1 MDIITE
7 PSFLIINDI
16 HALSCPNCNCLLNR
30 QFKTMP
36 YLIKECIECKSNNK
50 MFNTHIPPN
59 NDGCM
64 CKYSKHKQ
72 LFITCDNCVDF
83 EKAESTKIQISE
95 IDKQS
100 QQEEIDRQT
109 QKEEDEIEIQ
119 TQKEK
124 DEIERQQIFLRQKQ
138 QREIYLKRQEEEIIF
153 LKNKKENELL
163 EQLMECNMTNL
174 KTLAKNKNLK
184 CISSYKKSELI
195 ALLIPKVTNDDFP
208 ITENTNLRKCIN
220 RKLHVGSIIIYRNH
234 YYQIESEFESDKKP
248 KYKLMCIEF
257 DTPEENNRFTK
268 RQRGIDTFD
277 LTIRII
283 DIEIIPI
290 VKNIQDKIIKFNKF
304 KKYYNEQISYLNYS
318 SLKSRKKIVYET
330 LKWSDILQ
338 FINLNC
344 NVKVD
349 DLYDILR
356 AMKSTGN
363 EDLQIMNLLINPF
376 NFITEETQYI
386 SYLTADKICIEL
398 KINIDFGLKCQKWSF
413 WHIINAYKSF
423 YAESKRFYNDFRKF
437 CHASNRRYNK
447 YVKILNS
454 VIQARR
460 FNNCFYITTEYLYN
474 YEKTFTGRFIDL
486 CMTKPT
492 DYDEND
498 IIKYMSEFEK
508 SNYKLED
515 RQKEAV
521 IKSLTHNVSVI
532 TGYPGTGKTTIVECI
547 LFIIHKLNNHP
558 INIVP
563 NKTINCDTQNNIYY
577 TNKYVSVL
585 SPTGIAYV
593 NIKDKCTRKCAS
605 DFGLRC
611 KCLRKCDERK
621 CDELLLFN
629 PNISGTCYKRLHYTF
644 PKILRH
650 INKNKYAD
658 NYEDDDYEDDDYEDD
673 DYDKNETPIP
683 KYIILD
689 EASMV
694 DIFLFKNL
702 IDCCSLFNCQLIIIG
717 DPNQL
722 PSIGPGEIL
731 NSIININLDYE
742 ICNVI
747 KLTTIKRQD
756 EGVLLENIKKMA
768 EESIT
773 ISDFTDDSMKF
784 IDINLFLNSNNK
796 IDEIKITQFIN
807 DNNLNRANSKFLSFF
822 NGESPQSQSHFSN
835 VVILNKLLQKNFNNH
850 GDLLES
856 PRNNFGLI
864 KYTFKTD
871 DIIIRTLN
879 DNSSNKYRANG
890 EQARIVSEDK
900 QHEIIEIKYGDE
912 DENEYIS
919 LSVLNNEFILGY
931 ALTVHKSQGSQYTNT
946 IIFIDGEFV
955 WNKQALYTAISRTKE
970 KCFIIGNASD
980 LIKIQQK
987 KSSKISYFLSKKHSK
1002 KHIKNFYDTI

>member
-30 QFKTMP
+30 QFKTIP

-100 QQEEIDRQT
+100 QQEEIERQT
-109 QKEEDEIEIQ
+109 QKEE
-119 TQKEK
+119 

-184 CISSYKKSELI
+184 CVSSYKKSELI
-195 ALLIPKVTNDDFP
+195 ELLIPKVTNDDFP
-208 ITENTNLRKCIN
+208 ITENTNLRKCVN
-220 RKLHVGSIIIYRNH
+220 RKLPDESIIIFHNH
-234 YYQIESEFESDKKP
+234 YYKIENSKDK

-257 DTPEENNRFTK
+257 DTLEENKRFTK

-277 LTIRII
+277 LTIRIF

-318 SLKSRKKIVYET
+318 SFKSLKKIVYES

-344 NVKVD
+344 NIKVD

-363 EDLQIMNLLINPF
+363 VDLQIMNLLINPF

-398 KINIDFGLKCQKWSF
+398 KINIDFGLKCQKWAF
-413 WHIINAYKSF
+413 WHIINTYKSF
-423 YAESKRFYNDFRKF
+423 YVEAERFRSDFKKW
-437 CHASNRRYNK
+437 CYASNHRYNK
-447 YVKILNS
+447 YVQILNS
-454 VIQARR
+454 VIRYVN
-460 FNNCFYITTEYLYN
+460 FNNCLYITSQYLYN
-474 YEKTFTGRFIDL
+474 YEKIFTGNFIDF
-486 CMTKPT
+486 CMSNPT
-492 DYDEND
+492 CYDEND

-508 SNYKLED
+508 NNYKLED

-547 LFIIHKLNNHP
+547 LFIIHRLNKHP

-593 NIKDKCTRKCAS
+593 NIKDKCTRKC
-605 DFGLRC
+605 
-611 KCLRKCDERK
+611 
-621 CDELLLFN
+621 DELLLFN
-629 PNISGTCYKRLHYTF
+629 PNISGTCFKILRYTF
-644 PKILRH
+644 PKILHH
-650 INKNKYAD
+650 INKNKHA
-658 NYEDDDYEDDDYEDD
+658 DDYEENDYEENDYEEDDYEED
-673 DYDKNETPIP
+673 DYDKDETLIP

-694 DIFLFKNL
+694 DIFLFKKL

-722 PSIGPGEIL
+722 PSIGPGEVL
-731 NSIININLDYE
+731 NSIINSNRVYE

-747 KLTTIKRQD
+747 QLTTIKRQD
-756 EGVLLENIKKMA
+756 KGVLLENIKKMV

-796 IDEIKITQFIN
+796 IDEIKLTQFIN
-807 DNNLNRANSKFLSFF
+807 DNNLNSKNSKFLSYF
-822 NGESPQSQSHFSN
+822 NGENPQSQSHFSN

-850 GDLLES
+850 GDSLES
-856 PRNNFGLI
+856 PHNNFGLI
-864 KYTFKTD
+864 KHTFKTD

-890 EQARIVSEDK
+890 EQARIVSPYDQQNDE
-900 QHEIIEIKYGDE
+900 IEIKYGDE
-912 DENEYIS
+912 VENEYIR

-931 ALTVHKSQGSQYTNT
+931 ALTVHKSQGSQYINT
-946 IIFIDGEFV
+946 IIFIEGEFV

-1002 KHIKNFYDTI
+1002 KHIKRFYDTN

>member
-16 HALSCPNCNCLLNR
+16 HTLSCPNCNCLLNR
-30 QFKTMP
+30 QFKTIP

-100 QQEEIDRQT
+100 QQEEIERQT
-109 QKEEDEIEIQ
+109 QKEE
-119 TQKEK
+119 

-184 CISSYKKSELI
+184 CVSSYKKSELI
-195 ALLIPKVTNDDFP
+195 ELLIPKVTNDDFP
-208 ITENTNLRKCIN
+208 ITENTNLRKCVN
-220 RKLHVGSIIIYRNH
+220 RKLPDESIIIFHNH
-234 YYQIESEFESDKKP
+234 YYKIENSKDK

-257 DTPEENNRFTK
+257 DTLEENKRFTK

-277 LTIRII
+277 LTIRIF

-318 SLKSRKKIVYET
+318 SFKSLKKIVYES

-344 NVKVD
+344 NIKVD

-363 EDLQIMNLLINPF
+363 VDLQIMNLLINPF

-398 KINIDFGLKCQKWSF
+398 KINIDFGLKCQKWAF
-413 WHIINAYKSF
+413 WHIINTYKSF
-423 YAESKRFYNDFRKF
+423 YVEAERFRSDFKKW
-437 CHASNRRYNK
+437 CYASNHRYNK
-447 YVKILNS
+447 YVQILNS
-454 VIQARR
+454 VIRYVN
-460 FNNCFYITTEYLYN
+460 FNNCLYITSQYLYN
-474 YEKTFTGRFIDL
+474 YEKIFTGNFIDF
-486 CMTKPT
+486 CMSNPT
-492 DYDEND
+492 CYDEND

-508 SNYKLED
+508 NNYKLED

-547 LFIIHKLNNHP
+547 LFIIHRLNKHP

-563 NKTINCDTQNNIYY
+563 NKTVNCDTQNNIYY

-593 NIKDKCTRKCAS
+593 NIKDKCTRKC
-605 DFGLRC
+605 
-611 KCLRKCDERK
+611 
-621 CDELLLFN
+621 DELLLFN
-629 PNISGTCYKRLHYTF
+629 PNISGTCFKILRYTF
-644 PKILRH
+644 PKILHH
-650 INKNKYAD
+650 INKNKHA
-658 NYEDDDYEDDDYEDD
+658 DDYEENDYEENDYEEDDYEED
-673 DYDKNETPIP
+673 DYDKDETLIP

-694 DIFLFKNL
+694 DIFLFKKL

-722 PSIGPGEIL
+722 PSIGPGEVL
-731 NSIININLDYE
+731 NSIINSNRVYE

-747 KLTTIKRQD
+747 QLTTIKRQD
-756 EGVLLENIKKMA
+756 KGVLLENIKKMV

-796 IDEIKITQFIN
+796 IDEIKLTQFIN
-807 DNNLNRANSKFLSFF
+807 DNNLNSKNSKFLSYF
-822 NGESPQSQSHFSN
+822 NGENPQSQSHFSN

-850 GDLLES
+850 GDSLES
-856 PRNNFGLI
+856 PHNNFGLI
-864 KYTFKTD
+864 KHTFKTD

-890 EQARIVSEDK
+890 EQARIVSPYDQQNDE
-900 QHEIIEIKYGDE
+900 IEIKYGDE
-912 DENEYIS
+912 VENEYIR

-931 ALTVHKSQGSQYTNT
+931 ALTVHKSQGSQYINT
-946 IIFIDGEFV
+946 IIFIEGEFV

-1002 KHIKNFYDTI
+1002 KHIKRFYDTN

>member
-16 HALSCPNCNCLLNR
+16 HTLSCPNCNCLLNR
-30 QFKTMP
+30 QFKTIP

-100 QQEEIDRQT
+100 QQEEIERQT
-109 QKEEDEIEIQ
+109 QKEE
-119 TQKEK
+119 

-184 CISSYKKSELI
+184 CVSSYKKSELI
-195 ALLIPKVTNDDFP
+195 ELLIPKVTNDDFP
-208 ITENTNLRKCIN
+208 ITENTNLRKCVN
-220 RKLHVGSIIIYRNH
+220 RKLPDESIIIFHNH
-234 YYQIESEFESDKKP
+234 YYKIENSKDK

-257 DTPEENNRFTK
+257 DTLEENKRFTK

-277 LTIRII
+277 LTIRIF

-318 SLKSRKKIVYET
+318 SFKSLKKIVYES

-344 NVKVD
+344 NIKVD

-363 EDLQIMNLLINPF
+363 VDLQIMNLLINPF

-398 KINIDFGLKCQKWSF
+398 KINIDFGLKCQKWAF
-413 WHIINAYKSF
+413 WHIINTYKSF
-423 YAESKRFYNDFRKF
+423 YVEAERFRSDFKKW
-437 CHASNRRYNK
+437 CYASNHRYNK
-447 YVKILNS
+447 YVQILNS
-454 VIQARR
+454 VIRYVN
-460 FNNCFYITTEYLYN
+460 FNNCLYITSQYLYN
-474 YEKTFTGRFIDL
+474 YEKIFTGNFIDF
-486 CMTKPT
+486 CMSNPT
-492 DYDEND
+492 CYDEND

-508 SNYKLED
+508 NNYKLED

-547 LFIIHKLNNHP
+547 LFIIHRLNKHP

-593 NIKDKCTRKCAS
+593 NIKDKCTRKC
-605 DFGLRC
+605 
-611 KCLRKCDERK
+611 
-621 CDELLLFN
+621 DELLLFN
-629 PNISGTCYKRLHYTF
+629 PNISGTCFKILRYTF
-644 PKILRH
+644 PKILHH
-650 INKNKYAD
+650 INKNKHA
-658 NYEDDDYEDDDYEDD
+658 DDYEENDYEEDDYEED
-673 DYDKNETPIP
+673 DYDKDETLIP

-694 DIFLFKNL
+694 DIFLFKKL

-722 PSIGPGEIL
+722 PSIGPGEVL
-731 NSIININLDYE
+731 NSIINSNRVYE

-747 KLTTIKRQD
+747 QLTTIKRQD
-756 EGVLLENIKKMA
+756 KGVLLENIKKMV

-796 IDEIKITQFIN
+796 IDEIKLTQFIN
-807 DNNLNRANSKFLSFF
+807 DNNLNSKNSKFLSYF
-822 NGESPQSQSHFSN
+822 NGENPQSQSHFSN

-850 GDLLES
+850 GDSLES
-856 PRNNFGLI
+856 PHNNFGLI
-864 KYTFKTD
+864 KHTFKTD

-890 EQARIVSEDK
+890 EQARIVSPYDQQNDE
-900 QHEIIEIKYGDE
+900 IEIKYGDE
-912 DENEYIS
+912 VENEYIR

-931 ALTVHKSQGSQYTNT
+931 ALTVHKSQGSQYINT
-946 IIFIDGEFV
+946 IIFIEGEFV

-1002 KHIKNFYDTI
+1002 KHIKRFYDTN

>member
-1 MDIITE
+1 MDIITV

-16 HALSCPNCNCLLNR
+16 HTLSCPNCNCLLNR

-50 MFNTHIPPN
+50 MFNTHIQPN

-83 EKAESTKIQISE
+83 EKAEATKIQTSE
-95 IDKQS
+95 IDKQT
-100 QQEEIDRQT
+100 QRDEIERQT
-109 QKEEDEIEIQ
+109 QNEE
-119 TQKEK
+119 
-124 DEIERQQIFLRQKQ
+124 DEIERQQIFLKQKQ
-138 QREIYLKRQEEEIIF
+138 QREIYLKRQEEEILF

-184 CISSYKKSELI
+184 CVSSYKKSELI
-195 ALLIPKVTNDDFP
+195 ELLIPKVTDDDFP
-208 ITENTNLRKCIN
+208 ITENTNLRKCVKNI
-220 RKLHVGSIIIYRNH
+220 LPVWSIIICRNH
-234 YYQIESEFESDKKP
+234 YYQIEDHTNE

-257 DTPEENNRFTK
+257 DKESDNRKFTRK
-268 RQRGIDTFD
+268 QYGIDSRD
-277 LTIRII
+277 LTIRDR

-290 VKNIQDKIIKFNKF
+290 IKHIQDKLKKFNKF
-304 KKYYNEQISYLNYS
+304 KKYYNEQITYLNYLS
-318 SLKSRKKIVYET
+318 STYRKKNVYESLK
-330 LKWSDILQ
+330 WDDILQ

-344 NVKVD
+344 NIKVD
-349 DLYDILR
+349 NLYDILH

-363 EDLQIMNLLINPF
+363 PDLQIMNLLINPF
-376 NFITEETQYI
+376 NFITDETQYI

-398 KINIDFGLKCQKWSF
+398 KINIDFGLKCQKWAF
-413 WHIINAYKSF
+413 WYIINIYKSF
-423 YAESKRFYNDFRKF
+423 YVESRRFYNDFRKL
-437 CHASNRRYNK
+437 CHASNRLYKK
-447 YVKILNS
+447 YIKILNS

-460 FNNCFYITTEYLYN
+460 FNKLFYITTEYLYN
-474 YEKTFTGRFIDL
+474 YEKTFTEIFIDF
-486 CMTKPT
+486 CMSKPT
-492 DYDEND
+492 DYDENA
-498 IIKYMSEFEK
+498 IIKYMSEFENR
-508 SNYKLED
+508 NYKLED
-515 RQKEAV
+515 LQKEAV

-547 LFIIHKLNNHP
+547 LFIIDKLNNTQP
-558 INIVP
+558 INIVI
-563 NKTINCDTQNNIYY
+563 NKTNNDDCHTPHTMYY

-593 NIKDKCTRKCAS
+593 NIKDKCTSKY
-605 DFGLRC
+605 G
-611 KCLRKCDERK
+611 KCDECGK
-621 CDELLLFN
+621 CAELLLFN
-629 PNISGTCYKRLHYTF
+629 PNISGTCFKRLRYTF

-658 NYEDDDYEDDDYEDD
+658 DYEDDDYEDD
-673 DYDKNETPIP
+673 DYSDDDYDKDETPIP

-722 PSIGPGEIL
+722 PSIGPGEVL
-731 NSIININLDYE
+731 NSIINCDYE

-747 KLTTIKRQD
+747 KLTKIRRQD
-756 EGVLLENIKKMA
+756 NSVLLTNIKKMA
-768 EESIT
+768 EEIIT

-796 IDEIKITQFIN
+796 IDDIKLTQFIN
-807 DNNLNRANSKFLSFF
+807 DNNLNSKNSKFLSYF

-835 VVILNKLLQKNFNNH
+835 VVILNKLLQKNFNNN
-850 GDLLES
+850 GDFLES
-856 PRNNFGLI
+856 QHNNFGLI
-864 KYTFKTD
+864 KYTFKTN
-871 DIIIRTLN
+871 DIIIRTVN
-879 DNSSNKYRANG
+879 DNSSDKYRANG
-890 EQARIVSEDK
+890 EEAKIVSEDK
-900 QHEIIEIKYGDE
+900 QNDKIEIKYGGE
-912 DENEYIS
+912 SENESIL
-919 LSVLNNEFILGY
+919 LSELNNAFILGY

-946 IIFIDGEFV
+946 IIFIEGEFV

-980 LIKIQQK
+980 LIKIQQNPT
-987 KSSKISYFLSKKHSK
+987 SKISYFLSKKHSK
-1002 KHIKNFYDTI
+1002 KHIKRLYDTD

>member
-30 QFKTMP
+30 QFKTIP

-100 QQEEIDRQT
+100 QQEEIERQT
-109 QKEEDEIEIQ
+109 QKEE
-119 TQKEK
+119 

-184 CISSYKKSELI
+184 CVSSYKKSELI
-195 ALLIPKVTNDDFP
+195 ELLIPKVTNDDFP
-208 ITENTNLRKCIN
+208 ITENTNLRKCVN
-220 RKLHVGSIIIYRNH
+220 RKLPDESIIIFHNH
-234 YYQIESEFESDKKP
+234 YYKIEKSIDK

-257 DTPEENNRFTK
+257 DTLEENKRFTK

-277 LTIRII
+277 LTIRIF

-318 SLKSRKKIVYET
+318 SFKSLKKIVYES

-344 NVKVD
+344 NIKVD

-363 EDLQIMNLLINPF
+363 VDLQIMNLLINPF

-398 KINIDFGLKCQKWSF
+398 KINIDFGLKCQKWAF
-413 WHIINAYKSF
+413 WHIINTYKSF
-423 YAESKRFYNDFRKF
+423 YVEAERFRSDFKKW
-437 CHASNRRYNK
+437 CYASNHRYNK
-447 YVKILNS
+447 YVQILNS
-454 VIQARR
+454 VIRYVN
-460 FNNCFYITTEYLYN
+460 FNNCLYITSQYLYN
-474 YEKTFTGRFIDL
+474 YEKIFTGNFIDF
-486 CMTKPT
+486 CMSNPT
-492 DYDEND
+492 CYDEND

-508 SNYKLED
+508 NNYKLED

-547 LFIIHKLNNHP
+547 LFIIHRLNKHP

-593 NIKDKCTRKCAS
+593 NIKDKCTRKC
-605 DFGLRC
+605 
-611 KCLRKCDERK
+611 
-621 CDELLLFN
+621 DELLLFN
-629 PNISGTCYKRLHYTF
+629 PNISGTCFKILRYTF
-644 PKILRH
+644 PKILHH
-650 INKNKYAD
+650 INKNKHA
-658 NYEDDDYEDDDYEDD
+658 DDYEENDYEENDYEEDDYEED
-673 DYDKNETPIP
+673 DYDKDETLIP

-694 DIFLFKNL
+694 DIFLFKKL

-722 PSIGPGEIL
+722 PSIGPGEVL
-731 NSIININLDYE
+731 NSIINSNRVYE

-747 KLTTIKRQD
+747 QLTTIKRQD
-756 EGVLLENIKKMA
+756 KGVLLENIKKMV

-796 IDEIKITQFIN
+796 IDEIKLTQFIN
-807 DNNLNRANSKFLSFF
+807 DNNLNSKNSKFLSYF
-822 NGESPQSQSHFSN
+822 NGENPQSQSHFSN

-850 GDLLES
+850 GDSLES
-856 PRNNFGLI
+856 PHNNFGLI
-864 KYTFKTD
+864 KHTFKTD

-890 EQARIVSEDK
+890 EQARIVSPYDQQNDE
-900 QHEIIEIKYGDE
+900 IEIKYGDE
-912 DENEYIS
+912 VENEYIR

-931 ALTVHKSQGSQYTNT
+931 ALTVHKSQGSQYINT
-946 IIFIDGEFV
+946 IIFIEGEFV

-1002 KHIKNFYDTI
+1002 KHIKRFYDTN

>member
-16 HALSCPNCNCLLNR
+16 HTLSCPNCNCLLNR
-30 QFKTMP
+30 QFKTIP

-100 QQEEIDRQT
+100 QQEEIERQT
-109 QKEEDEIEIQ
+109 QKEE
-119 TQKEK
+119 

-184 CISSYKKSELI
+184 CVSSYKKSELI
-195 ALLIPKVTNDDFP
+195 ELLIPKVTNDDFP
-208 ITENTNLRKCIN
+208 ITENTNLRKCVN
-220 RKLHVGSIIIYRNH
+220 RKLPDESIIIFHNH
-234 YYQIESEFESDKKP
+234 YYKIENSKDK

-257 DTPEENNRFTK
+257 DTLEENKRFTK

-277 LTIRII
+277 LTIRIF

-318 SLKSRKKIVYET
+318 SFKSLKKIVYES

-344 NVKVD
+344 NIKVD

-363 EDLQIMNLLINPF
+363 VDLQIMNLLINPF

-398 KINIDFGLKCQKWSF
+398 KINIDFGLKCQKWAF
-413 WHIINAYKSF
+413 WHIINTYKSF
-423 YAESKRFYNDFRKF
+423 YVEAERFRSDFKKW
-437 CHASNRRYNK
+437 CYASNHRYNK
-447 YVKILNS
+447 YVQILNS
-454 VIQARR
+454 VIRYVN
-460 FNNCFYITTEYLYN
+460 FNNCLYITSQYLYN
-474 YEKTFTGRFIDL
+474 YEKIFTGNFIDF
-486 CMTKPT
+486 CMSNPT
-492 DYDEND
+492 CYDEND

-508 SNYKLED
+508 NNYKLED

-547 LFIIHKLNNHP
+547 LFIIHRLNKHP

-593 NIKDKCTRKCAS
+593 NIKDKCTRKC
-605 DFGLRC
+605 
-611 KCLRKCDERK
+611 
-621 CDELLLFN
+621 DELLLFN
-629 PNISGTCYKRLHYTF
+629 PNISGTCFKILRYTF
-644 PKILRH
+644 PKILHH
-650 INKNKYAD
+650 INKNKHA
-658 NYEDDDYEDDDYEDD
+658 DDYEENDYEENDYEEDDYEED
-673 DYDKNETPIP
+673 DYDKDETLIP

-694 DIFLFKNL
+694 DIFLFKKL

-722 PSIGPGEIL
+722 PSIGPGEVL
-731 NSIININLDYE
+731 NSIINSNRVYE

-747 KLTTIKRQD
+747 QLTTIKRQD
-756 EGVLLENIKKMA
+756 KGVLLENIKKMV

-796 IDEIKITQFIN
+796 IDEIKLTQFIN
-807 DNNLNRANSKFLSFF
+807 DNNLNSKNSKFLSYF
-822 NGESPQSQSHFSN
+822 NGENPQSQSHFSN

-850 GDLLES
+850 GDSLES
-856 PRNNFGLI
+856 PHNNFGLI
-864 KYTFKTD
+864 KHTFKTD

-890 EQARIVSEDK
+890 EQARIVSPYDQQNDE
-900 QHEIIEIKYGDE
+900 IEIKYGDE
-912 DENEYIS
+912 VENEYIR

-931 ALTVHKSQGSQYTNT
+931 ALTVHKSQGSQYINT
-946 IIFIDGEFV
+946 IIFIEGEFV

-1002 KHIKNFYDTI
+1002 KHIKRFYDTN

>member
-16 HALSCPNCNCLLNR
+16 HTLSCPNCNCLLNR
-30 QFKTMP
+30 QFKTIP

-100 QQEEIDRQT
+100 QQEEIERQT
-109 QKEEDEIEIQ
+109 QKEE
-119 TQKEK
+119 

-184 CISSYKKSELI
+184 CVSSYKKSELI
-195 ALLIPKVTNDDFP
+195 ELLIPKVTNDDFP
-208 ITENTNLRKCIN
+208 ITENTNLRKCVN
-220 RKLHVGSIIIYRNH
+220 RKLPDESIIIFHNH
-234 YYQIESEFESDKKP
+234 YYKIENSKDK

-257 DTPEENNRFTK
+257 DTLEENKRFTK

-277 LTIRII
+277 LTIRIF

-318 SLKSRKKIVYET
+318 SFKSLKKIVYES

-344 NVKVD
+344 NIKVD

-363 EDLQIMNLLINPF
+363 VDLQIMNLLINPF

-398 KINIDFGLKCQKWSF
+398 KINIDFGLKCQKWAF
-413 WHIINAYKSF
+413 WHIINTYKSF
-423 YAESKRFYNDFRKF
+423 YVEAERFRSDFKKW
-437 CHASNRRYNK
+437 CYASNHRYNK
-447 YVKILNS
+447 YVQILNS
-454 VIQARR
+454 VIRYVN
-460 FNNCFYITTEYLYN
+460 FNNCLYITSQYLYN
-474 YEKTFTGRFIDL
+474 YEKIFTGNFIDF
-486 CMTKPT
+486 CMSNPT
-492 DYDEND
+492 CYDEND

-508 SNYKLED
+508 NNYKLED

-547 LFIIHKLNNHP
+547 LFIIHRLNKHP

-563 NKTINCDTQNNIYY
+563 NKTVNCDTQNNIYY

-593 NIKDKCTRKCAS
+593 NIKDKCTRKC
-605 DFGLRC
+605 
-611 KCLRKCDERK
+611 
-621 CDELLLFN
+621 DELLLFN
-629 PNISGTCYKRLHYTF
+629 PNISGTCFKILRYTF
-644 PKILRH
+644 PKILHH
-650 INKNKYAD
+650 INKNKHA
-658 NYEDDDYEDDDYEDD
+658 DDYEENDYEEDDYEED
-673 DYDKNETPIP
+673 DYDKDETLIP

-694 DIFLFKNL
+694 DIFLFKKL

-722 PSIGPGEIL
+722 PSIGPGEVL
-731 NSIININLDYE
+731 NSIINSNRVYE

-747 KLTTIKRQD
+747 QLTTIKRQD
-756 EGVLLENIKKMA
+756 KGVLLENIKKMV

-796 IDEIKITQFIN
+796 IDEIKLTQFIN
-807 DNNLNRANSKFLSFF
+807 DNNLNSKNSKFLSYF
-822 NGESPQSQSHFSN
+822 NGENPQSQSHFSN

-850 GDLLES
+850 GDSLES
-856 PRNNFGLI
+856 PHNNFGLI
-864 KYTFKTD
+864 KHTFKTD

-890 EQARIVSEDK
+890 EQARIVSPYDQQNDE
-900 QHEIIEIKYGDE
+900 IEIKYGDE
-912 DENEYIS
+912 VENEYIR

-931 ALTVHKSQGSQYTNT
+931 ALTVHKSQGSQYINT
-946 IIFIDGEFV
+946 IIFIEGEFV

-1002 KHIKNFYDTI
+1002 KHIKRFYDTN

>member
-1 MDIITE
+1 
-7 PSFLIINDI
+7 
-16 HALSCPNCNCLLNR
+16 
-30 QFKTMP
+30 MP

-83 EKAESTKIQISE
+83 EKAETTKIQISE

-100 QQEEIDRQT
+100 QQEEIERQT
-109 QKEEDEIEIQ
+109 QKEEDEIERQ

-124 DEIERQQIFLRQKQ
+124 DEIERQQIFLKQKQ
-138 QREIYLKRQEEEIIF
+138 QREIYLKRQEEEILF

-184 CISSYKKSELI
+184 CVSSYKKSELI

-208 ITENTNLRKCIN
+208 ITENTNLRKCVN
-220 RKLHVGSIIIYRNH
+220 RKLPDESIIIFHNH
-234 YYQIESEFESDKKP
+234 YYKIEKSTDDK

-257 DTPEENNRFTK
+257 DTFEENKRFTTK
-268 RQRGIDTFD
+268 QRGIDTFD
-277 LTIRII
+277 LTIRIF

-304 KKYYNEQISYLNYS
+304 KKSYNEQISYLNYLS
-318 SLKSRKKIVYET
+318 IKSLNKIVYES

-344 NVKVD
+344 NIKD
-349 DLYDILR
+349 DNLYDILR

-363 EDLQIMNLLINPF
+363 ADLQIMNLLINPF

-398 KINIDFGLKCQKWSF
+398 KINIDFGLKCQKWAF
-413 WHIINAYKSF
+413 WHIINTYKSF
-423 YAESKRFYNDFRKF
+423 YVEAERFHSDFNKW
-437 CHASNRRYNK
+437 CYASNHRYNK
-447 YVKILNS
+447 YVQILNS
-454 VIQARR
+454 VIRYVN
-460 FNNCFYITTEYLYN
+460 FNNCLYITSQYLYN

-508 SNYKLED
+508 SNYKLDD
-515 RQKEAV
+515 RQQEAV

-547 LFIIHKLNNHP
+547 LFIIHKLNNRP
-558 INIVP
+558 
-563 NKTINCDTQNNIYY
+563 INCDTQNNIYY

-593 NIKDKCTRKCAS
+593 NIKDKCTRKC
-605 DFGLRC
+605 
-611 KCLRKCDERK
+611 
-621 CDELLLFN
+621 DELLLFN

-644 PKILRH
+644 PTILRH
-650 INKNKYAD
+650 INKNKHA
-658 NYEDDDYEDDDYEDD
+658 DDYEEDDYEED
-673 DYDKNETPIP
+673 DYDKDETLIP

-722 PSIGPGEIL
+722 PSIGPGEVL

-796 IDEIKITQFIN
+796 IDEIKLTHFIN
-807 DNNLNRANSKFLSFF
+807 DNNLNRENSKFLSYF
-822 NGESPQSQSHFSN
+822 NGENPQSQSHFSN

-850 GDLLES
+850 GDSLES
-856 PRNNFGLI
+856 PHNNFGLI
-864 KYTFKTD
+864 KHTFKTG

-890 EQARIVSEDK
+890 EQAQIVSPYDK
-900 QHEIIEIKYGDE
+900 QNEKIEIKYGDE
-912 DENEYIS
+912 DENEYIR

-946 IIFIDGEFV
+946 IIFIEGEFV
-955 WNKQALYTAISRTKE
+955 WNKQALYTAISRTIE

-987 KSSKISYFLSKKHSK
+987 NSSKISYFLSKKHSK
-1002 KHIKNFYDTI
+1002 KHIKRFYDTI

>member
-1 MDIITE
+1 
-7 PSFLIINDI
+7 
-16 HALSCPNCNCLLNR
+16 
-30 QFKTMP
+30 
-36 YLIKECIECKSNNK
+36 

-100 QQEEIDRQT
+100 QQEEIERQT
-109 QKEEDEIEIQ
+109 QKEEDEIE
-119 TQKEK
+119 
-124 DEIERQQIFLRQKQ
+124 RQQIFLKQKQ

-184 CISSYKKSELI
+184 CVSSYKKSELI
-195 ALLIPKVTNDDFP
+195 ELLIPKVTNDDFP
-208 ITENTNLRKCIN
+208 ITENTNLRKCVN
-220 RKLHVGSIIIYRNH
+220 RKLPDESIIIFHNH
-234 YYQIESEFESDKKP
+234 YYKIENSKDK

-257 DTPEENNRFTK
+257 DTLEENKRFTK

-277 LTIRII
+277 LTIRIF

-318 SLKSRKKIVYET
+318 SFKSLKKIVYES

-344 NVKVD
+344 NIKVD

-363 EDLQIMNLLINPF
+363 VDLQIMNLLINPF

-398 KINIDFGLKCQKWSF
+398 KINIDFGLKCQKWAF
-413 WHIINAYKSF
+413 WHIINTYKSF
-423 YAESKRFYNDFRKF
+423 YVEAERFRSDFKKW
-437 CHASNRRYNK
+437 CYASNHRYNK
-447 YVKILNS
+447 YVQILNS
-454 VIQARR
+454 VIRYVN
-460 FNNCFYITTEYLYN
+460 FNNCLYITSQYLYN
-474 YEKTFTGRFIDL
+474 YEKIFTGNFIDF
-486 CMTKPT
+486 CMSNPT
-492 DYDEND
+492 CYDEND

-508 SNYKLED
+508 NNYKLED

-547 LFIIHKLNNHP
+547 LFIIHRLNKHP

-593 NIKDKCTRKCAS
+593 NIKDKCTRKC
-605 DFGLRC
+605 
-611 KCLRKCDERK
+611 
-621 CDELLLFN
+621 DELLLFN
-629 PNISGTCYKRLHYTF
+629 PNISGTCFKILRYTF
-644 PKILRH
+644 PKILHH
-650 INKNKYAD
+650 INKNKHA
-658 NYEDDDYEDDDYEDD
+658 DDYEENDYEENDYEEDDYEED
-673 DYDKNETPIP
+673 DYDKDETLIP

-694 DIFLFKNL
+694 DIFLFKKL

-722 PSIGPGEIL
+722 PSIGPGEVL
-731 NSIININLDYE
+731 NSIINSNRVYE

-747 KLTTIKRQD
+747 QLTTIKRQD
-756 EGVLLENIKKMA
+756 KGVLLENIKKMV

-796 IDEIKITQFIN
+796 IDEIKLTQFIN
-807 DNNLNRANSKFLSFF
+807 DNNLNSKNSKFLSYF
-822 NGESPQSQSHFSN
+822 NGENPQSQSHFSN

-850 GDLLES
+850 GDSLES
-856 PRNNFGLI
+856 PHNNFGLI
-864 KYTFKTD
+864 KHTFKTD

-890 EQARIVSEDK
+890 EQARIVSPYDQQNDE
-900 QHEIIEIKYGDE
+900 IEIKYGDE
-912 DENEYIS
+912 VENEYIR

-931 ALTVHKSQGSQYTNT
+931 ALTVHKSQGSQYINT
-946 IIFIDGEFV
+946 IIFIEGEFV

-1002 KHIKNFYDTI
+1002 KHIKRFYDTN

>member
-30 QFKTMP
+30 QFKTIP

-100 QQEEIDRQT
+100 QQEEIERQT
-109 QKEEDEIEIQ
+109 QKEE
-119 TQKEK
+119 

-184 CISSYKKSELI
+184 CVSSYKKSELI
-195 ALLIPKVTNDDFP
+195 ELLIPKVTNDDFP
-208 ITENTNLRKCIN
+208 ITENTNLRKCVN
-220 RKLHVGSIIIYRNH
+220 RKLPDESIIIFHNH
-234 YYQIESEFESDKKP
+234 YYKIENSKDK

-257 DTPEENNRFTK
+257 DTLEENKRFTK

-277 LTIRII
+277 LTIRIF

-318 SLKSRKKIVYET
+318 SFKSLKKIVYES

-344 NVKVD
+344 NIKVD

-363 EDLQIMNLLINPF
+363 VDLQIMNLLINPF

-398 KINIDFGLKCQKWSF
+398 KINIDFGLKCQKWAF
-413 WHIINAYKSF
+413 WHIINTYKSF
-423 YAESKRFYNDFRKF
+423 YVEAERFRSDFKKW
-437 CHASNRRYNK
+437 CYASNHRYNK
-447 YVKILNS
+447 YVQILNS
-454 VIQARR
+454 VIRYVN
-460 FNNCFYITTEYLYN
+460 FNNCLYITSQYLYN
-474 YEKTFTGRFIDL
+474 YEKIFTGNFIDF
-486 CMTKPT
+486 CMSNPT
-492 DYDEND
+492 CYDEND

-508 SNYKLED
+508 NNYKLED

-547 LFIIHKLNNHP
+547 LFIIHRLNKHP

-593 NIKDKCTRKCAS
+593 NIKDKCTRKC
-605 DFGLRC
+605 
-611 KCLRKCDERK
+611 
-621 CDELLLFN
+621 DELLLFN
-629 PNISGTCYKRLHYTF
+629 PNISGTCFKILRYTF
-644 PKILRH
+644 PKILHH
-650 INKNKYAD
+650 INKNKHA
-658 NYEDDDYEDDDYEDD
+658 DDYEENDYEEDDYEED
-673 DYDKNETPIP
+673 DYDKDETLIP

-694 DIFLFKNL
+694 DIFLFKKL

-722 PSIGPGEIL
+722 PSIGPGEVL
-731 NSIININLDYE
+731 NSIINSNRVYE

-747 KLTTIKRQD
+747 QLTTIKRQD
-756 EGVLLENIKKMA
+756 KGVLLENIKKMV

-796 IDEIKITQFIN
+796 IDEIKLTQFIN
-807 DNNLNRANSKFLSFF
+807 DNNLNSKNSKFLSYF
-822 NGESPQSQSHFSN
+822 NGENPQSQSHFSN

-850 GDLLES
+850 GDSLES
-856 PRNNFGLI
+856 PHNNFGLI
-864 KYTFKTD
+864 KHTFKTD

-890 EQARIVSEDK
+890 EQARIVSPYDQQNDE
-900 QHEIIEIKYGDE
+900 IEIKYGDE
-912 DENEYIS
+912 VENEYIR

-931 ALTVHKSQGSQYTNT
+931 ALTVHKSQGSQYINT
-946 IIFIDGEFV
+946 IIFIEGEFV

-1002 KHIKNFYDTI
+1002 KHTKRFYYTN

>member
-1 MDIITE
+1 MDIITV

-16 HALSCPNCNCLLNR
+16 HTLSCPNCNCLLNR

-100 QQEEIDRQT
+100 QQEEIERQT
-109 QKEEDEIEIQ
+109 QKEEDEIERQ

-124 DEIERQQIFLRQKQ
+124 DEIERQQIFLKQKQ
-138 QREIYLKRQEEEIIF
+138 QREFYLKRQEEEILF

-184 CISSYKKSELI
+184 CVSSYKKSELI

-208 ITENTNLRKCIN
+208 ITENTNFRKCVN
-220 RKLHVGSIIIYRNH
+220 RKLPDESIIIFHNH
-234 YYQIESEFESDKKP
+234 YYKIEKSTDDK

-257 DTPEENNRFTK
+257 DTFEENKRFTT

-277 LTIRII
+277 LTIRIF

-304 KKYYNEQISYLNYS
+304 KKSYNEQISYLNYLS
-318 SLKSRKKIVYET
+318 IKSLNKIVYES
-330 LKWSDILQ
+330 LKWSDILR

-344 NVKVD
+344 NIKD
-349 DLYDILR
+349 DNLYDILR

-363 EDLQIMNLLINPF
+363 PDLQIMNLLINPF

-398 KINIDFGLKCQKWSF
+398 KINIDFGLKCQKWAF
-413 WHIINAYKSF
+413 WYIINIYKSF
-423 YAESKRFYNDFRKF
+423 YVESIRFYNDFRKL
-437 CHASNRRYNK
+437 CHASNRLYKK
-447 YVKILNS
+447 YIKILNS

-460 FNNCFYITTEYLYN
+460 FNKLFYITTEYLYN
-474 YEKTFTGRFIDL
+474 YEKTFTETFIDF
-486 CMTKPT
+486 CMSKPT
-492 DYDEND
+492 SYDENA
-498 IIKYMSEFEK
+498 IIKYMSEFENR
-508 SNYKLED
+508 NYKLED
-515 RQKEAV
+515 SQKEAV

-547 LFIIHKLNNHP
+547 LFIIHKLNNTPPIKIVINKP
-558 INIVP
+558 INTST
-563 NKTINCDTQNNIYY
+563 NKTNNSVCHTPHTMYY

-593 NIKDKCTRKCAS
+593 NIKDKCTSKC
-605 DFGLRC
+605 G
-611 KCLRKCDERK
+611 K

-629 PNISGTCYKRLHYTF
+629 PNISGTCFKRLRYTF

-658 NYEDDDYEDDDYEDD
+658 DYEDDNYSDD
-673 DYDKNETPIP
+673 DYDKDETPIP

-702 IDCCSLFNCQLIIIG
+702 IDYCSLFNCQLIIIG

-722 PSIGPGEIL
+722 PSIGPGEVL
-731 NSIININLDYE
+731 NSIINCDYE

-756 EGVLLENIKKMA
+756 KGVLLENIKKMA
-768 EESIT
+768 EKSIT

-796 IDEIKITQFIN
+796 IDEIKLTQFIN
-807 DNNLNRANSKFLSFF
+807 DNNLNSENSKFLSYF

-850 GDLLES
+850 GDSLES
-856 PRNNFGLI
+856 LHNNFGLI

-890 EQARIVSEDK
+890 EEAKIVSEDK
-900 QHEIIEIKYGDE
+900 QNDKIEIKYGSETD
-912 DENEYIS
+912 NEYIT
-919 LSVLNNEFILGY
+919 LSELNNEFILGY
-931 ALTVHKSQGSQYTNT
+931 ALTVHKSQGSQYKNT
-946 IIFIDGEFV
+946 IIFIEGEFV
-955 WNKQALYTAISRTKE
+955 WNKQALYTAISRTIE

-987 KSSKISYFLSKKHSK
+987 NSSKISYFLSKKHSK
-1002 KHIKNFYDTI
+1002 KHIKRFYDTI